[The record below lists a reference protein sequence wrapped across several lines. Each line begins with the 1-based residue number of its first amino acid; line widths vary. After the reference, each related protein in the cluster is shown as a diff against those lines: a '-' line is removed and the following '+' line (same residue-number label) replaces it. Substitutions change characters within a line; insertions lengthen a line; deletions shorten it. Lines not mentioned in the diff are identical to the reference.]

1 MSQDLLLFSLFLIFV
16 GATVFSTVALYTRQ
30 SMLVAYMLLG
40 VCLGPWGLRWVSDA
54 ALLENIGH
62 IGIIF
67 LLFLL
72 GLHLQPRNLLDT
84 LRKVSLVTL
93 VSSLVFF
100 AIGFTIG
107 HVFGYPFKESL
118 IIGAAAMFSSTIM
131 GLKLLPTTVLHHQ
144 HTGEVMVAILLLQDL
159 IAIAAI
165 LVLHSAQFGSF
176 NAGEMAFLPLS
187 LPALLIAAFAA
198 ERFILRRLFRRFD
211 RVREYMFLLAIAWCL
226 SLAIL
231 SNVMGL
237 SAEIGA
243 FIAGVSIA
251 SSPIAAY
258 IAESLKP
265 VRDFFLVLFFFAMG
279 ANFNIGYLPQV
290 ALPAALLAGSF
301 LLLKPVVFR
310 LLLTR
315 VNEPKHIGWEV
326 GVRLGQMSEFSIL
339 LVYVG
344 LEEALLGVK
353 ASNLIQIATMFTFIV
368 SSYWVVMRYPTPVA
382 LSDKLRRD

>member
-1 MSQDLLLFSLFLIFV
+1 
-16 GATVFSTVALYTRQ
+16 
-30 SMLVAYMLLG
+30 
-40 VCLGPWGLRWVSDA
+40 
-54 ALLENIGH
+54 
-62 IGIIF
+62 
-67 LLFLL
+67 
-72 GLHLQPRNLLDT
+72 
-84 LRKVSLVTL
+84 
-93 VSSLVFF
+93 
-100 AIGFTIG
+100 
-107 HVFGYPFKESL
+107 
-118 IIGAAAMFSSTIM
+118 
-131 GLKLLPTTVLHHQ
+131 
-144 HTGEVMVAILLLQDL
+144 
-159 IAIAAI
+159 
-165 LVLHSAQFGSF
+165 
-176 NAGEMAFLPLS
+176 
-187 LPALLIAAFAA
+187 
-198 ERFILRRLFRRFD
+198 
-211 RVREYMFLLAIAWCL
+211 
-226 SLAIL
+226 
-231 SNVMGL
+231 MGL

-310 LLLTR
+310 LLLAR